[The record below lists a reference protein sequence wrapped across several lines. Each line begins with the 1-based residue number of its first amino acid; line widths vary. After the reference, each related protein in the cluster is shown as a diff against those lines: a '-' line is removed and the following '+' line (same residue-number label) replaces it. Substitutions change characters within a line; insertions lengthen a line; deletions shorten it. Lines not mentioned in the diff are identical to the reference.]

1 MRVKYSMLT
10 VVLRKR
16 EDHRLR
22 VRQVFTVHH
31 LTASIFSFGEMDLQL
46 VQQSAG
52 LHSGQVGD

>member
-1 MRVKYSMLT
+1 MLT

>member
-1 MRVKYSMLT
+1 MRVKYLMLT
-10 VVLRKR
+10 VVLHKR

-22 VRQVFTVHH
+22 VRQVFTFRH

-46 VQQSAG
+46 VQQSVG